1 MQFEHTIPASWDH
14 RWIIDQGGVV
24 AAYNVAVGAEETT
37 ISYTGTQ
44 EQFDALEAV
53 IDSYPTEYL
62 AQVLRPQRW
71 AEVKAKREERLA
83 AGAETPFGV
92 VQTDVVSRGYVTGLV
107 TRALIAQ
114 VNAEAGFSRTFT
126 TAANASVTLNASQ
139 IIALG
144 AMVEEYVNAC
154 HERSQA
160 FRDEIEAA
168 EDMAALLAIDIAVGW
183 P

>member
-1 MQFEHTIPASWDH
+1 MIQF
-14 RWIIDQGGVV
+14 VV
-24 AAYNVAVGAEETT
+24 FDISTGA
-37 ISYTGTQ
+37 
-44 EQFDALEAV
+44 
-53 IDSYPTEYL
+53 
-62 AQVLRPQRW
+62 VLRFGQCQPDMLQNQANEGQRALATAALDVAGNRPVIW
-71 AEVKAKREERLA
+71 EQVKIKREERLA

-126 TAANASVTLNASQ
+126 TAANASVTLNAAQ

-144 AMVEEYVNAC
+144 ALVEEYVNAC

-160 FRDEIEAA
+160 LRDDIEAA